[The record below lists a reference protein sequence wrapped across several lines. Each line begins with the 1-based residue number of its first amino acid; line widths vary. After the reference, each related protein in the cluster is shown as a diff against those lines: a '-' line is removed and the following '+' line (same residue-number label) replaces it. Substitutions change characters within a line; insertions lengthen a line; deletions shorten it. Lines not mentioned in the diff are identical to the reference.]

1 MRTVEQVMADLGKIE
16 QDIKAVNN
24 RKTALLQELR
34 VIYTD
39 VRLALGID
47 DVCLPYK

>member
-1 MRTVEQVMADLGKIE
+1 MRTVEQVTADLGKVE
-16 QDIKAVNN
+16 QEVKAVNS
-24 RKTALLQELR
+24 RKTALLQELK

-47 DVCLPYK
+47 DVPAL